1 MPSTKTSD
9 PDIPHVAQSFLY
21 DGRRIRYWLRELYG
35 MNESRM
41 SGEEFIKHRAAFQAY
56 MATRT
61 AVTKDEF
68 RRNIEAGLVADRPET
83 AQALLDRTLQPCTW
97 PVPRKV
103 IRYAR
108 KVDGESVRMT
118 VEARTK
124 LQEMYR
130 ARQSIIDGLV
140 AGAKERGRA
149 RKRKQSF
156 SELRREEIV
165 VVPDSPA
172 RPDSS
177 VKDDDQLP
185 PTLKQWQSPA
195 WSITELLSGKWTKTP
210 EVDWERERREYVE
223 PSSDEEERESDA
235 ALFATP
241 VRASQLADEILDTS
255 NFDLVCLETILDDTD
270 CDEASDEPKVKRK
283 KKDDRGRAKNSGNGR
298 QTKIEA
304 YVKPLPP
311 RTDRITYLCE
321 VQAEEDDDPRNDADA
336 YVDMAADVDA
346 ILADD
351 WHELEAEEAEL
362 EAQMRDVRRRKQAL
376 LDAKEDMREER
387 TDYDSLAETRAALE
401 ALKAACDEAEAV
413 SVKNMFT
420 YSAKRKQ

>member
-177 VKDDDQLP
+177 VKDDDQPP

-223 PSSDEEERESDA
+223 PSSDEEDSDA

-270 CDEASDEPKVKRK
+270 CDEASDEPKVKRN
-283 KKDDRGRAKNSGNGR
+283 KKDDRGRAKNSVGR

-321 VQAEEDDDPRNDADA
+321 VQAEEDEDPRNDADA
-336 YVDMAADVDA
+336 YEDMAADVDA

-351 WHELEAEEAEL
+351 WQELEEKEAEL

-401 ALKAACDEAEAV
+401 ALKAACDEAEAAV

>member
-41 SGEEFIKHRAAFQAY
+41 SREEFIKHRAAFQAY

-68 RRNIEAGLVADRPET
+68 RRNVEAGLVADRPET

-140 AGAKERGRA
+140 TGAKERGRA

-165 VVPDSPA
+165 VVPDSPV
-172 RPDSS
+172 RPDSSS
-177 VKDDDQLP
+177 VKDDDQP

-223 PSSDEEERESDA
+223 PSSDEEGVESDDA

-255 NFDLVCLETILDDTD
+255 NFDLVCLETILDDTESE
-270 CDEASDEPKVKRK
+270 DEAKEPTVKRT
-283 KKDDRGRAKNSGNGR
+283 KKDEKGRAKNSDRGR

-304 YVKPLPP
+304 YVQPQP
-311 RTDRITYLCE
+311 RRVTYLCE

-336 YVDMAADVDA
+336 YEDMAADVDA

-351 WHELEAEEAEL
+351 WQELESEEAEL

-401 ALKAACDEAEAV
+401 ALKAACDEVEAAV